1 MSSEN
6 ARDTQPPSG
15 VGAARSNNQ
24 PAASG
29 VAAGQYQPVTDS
41 LGAPLT
47 PGGMRGFGLLAF
59 MAAQISLKLKTVD
72 IARNYYNYNAA
83 EFNFNRVH
91 HRPHMQGTQAEV
103 MNPAYN
109 PYYQADL
116 YASAPAGISTAKHVD
131 RKWYETRRRT
141 GRYNTGAQNRIDY
154 EFAVLRTAAVVSG
167 WNMGR
172 RYEMAWAD
180 AHNERA
186 FNRKMAVANIG
197 IQAGN
202 TMRQG
207 LATAVGNLQNAYQGV
222 GDSISSAAN
231 GYFAKSGSE
240 QGRSQTRQRYGEG
253 APSTSATRRV
263 GPPEM

>member
-1 MSSEN
+1 MTGK
-6 ARDTQPPSG
+6 DTQPPSG
-15 VGAARSNNQ
+15 VGSSRTQSQ

-29 VAAGQYQPVTDS
+29 AAAGQFQPISDT

-47 PGGMRGFGLLAF
+47 PGGMRGIGLLVF
-59 MAAQISLKLKTVD
+59 MAAQISLKLKTVG
-72 IARNYYNYNAA
+72 IARDYYNINAQ
-83 EFNFNRVH
+83 EFLFNQVH
-91 HRPHMQGTQAEV
+91 HQPHMQGTQAEV
-103 MNPAYN
+103 MSPIWN

-116 YASAPAGISTAKHVD
+116 YASAPAGISTSKAVD
-131 RKWYETRRRT
+131 RKWYETRRRV
-141 GRYNTGAQNRIDY
+141 GRYNTGAQSRIDY
-154 EFAVLRTAAVVSG
+154 EFAVLRSAAVTSG

-186 FNRKMAVANIG
+186 YNRKLAMANVG

-207 LATAVGNLQNAYQGV
+207 LATAVGNLQNAYQGI
-222 GDSISSAAN
+222 GDSVSSAAN

-253 APSTSATRRV
+253 APNTSATRRV